1 MILSVIVVLVVLL
14 VAYWWGQQGTF
25 DALMHLVCVLAA
37 AALAVAL
44 WEPVTVKF
52 VLGTG
57 FAEYAWGTVL
67 GGLFLVLL
75 LVLRLLA
82 DKACPFRPKVPRW
95 CDWTAGSL
103 MGLCSGVIT
112 MGMLVIAMGHLST
125 SRELL
130 GFEGWKRPVGGDA
143 PRQTQGGQPAA
154 WVAGATGAFL
164 NLVSDNALAPTLSR
178 ASLARW
184 RPDIAADGASL
195 LRDSVE
201 GGQGRFSVSESGVS
215 VVGTYF
221 DPRFALKDGGSGAYA
236 VLLSLKRPGFD
247 KGGGFSLSAS
257 QARLI
262 DGGTGSS
269 VFPAEFSQGS
279 ETSGSSLVRYPF
291 TGDANYL
298 STSPTSQE
306 SMACLVFPAGP
317 LKRSRNGPLFLQLKG
332 LRIDL
337 GKPVEDAS
345 EMALAVSSGGQ
356 KVELA
361 ADADTPAVPASELRV
376 DSALQGAIL
385 DRNEMPGTLTEREG
399 RLTGGAATGITRGQ
413 NTRGDVRGIEEPTG
427 MRVVML
433 RCSRDTAVDL
443 FNVNR
448 TRKDA
453 ERVGMNGVPYLM
465 DTNDNFYAPS
475 GYIWFDERG
484 NQHEIYL
491 EEPEEGFTIR
501 RFRRAANSGEI
512 NVIYRVPEGSTIKLV
527 VLADPARSMGEGR
540 VVGSA
545 NLKVDATGRVGK

>member
-1 MILSVIVVLVVLL
+1 MILSIVVVVFVLL
-14 VAYWWGQQGTF
+14 VAYWWGNAGAF
-25 DALMHLVCVLAA
+25 DALMHFICVVAA
-37 AALAVAL
+37 ALLAVAL
-44 WEPVTVKF
+44 WEPLNAAAF
-52 VLGTG
+52 LGGG
-57 FAEYAWGTVL
+57 FADYGWGLTL
-67 GGLFLVLL
+67 GGTFLIALT
-75 LVLRLLA
+75 VLRLAA
-82 DKACPFRPKVPRW
+82 DKLCPIRPAMPRW
-95 CDWTAGSL
+95 SDWAFGIPL
-103 MGLCSGVIT
+103 GLLSGALTV
-112 MGMLVIAMGHLST
+112 GLLVIAIGHMSMK
-125 SRELL
+125 RELL
-130 GFEGWKRPVGGDA
+130 GHEGWRRPTGAGEIAQADA
-143 PRQTQGGQPAA
+143 SSPAA
-154 WVAGATGAFL
+154 MVTGFTAGFL
-164 NLVSDNALAPTLSR
+164 GMVSDGSMAPTLGK

-195 LRDSVE
+195 LRDSAE

-221 DPRFALKDGGSGAYA
+221 DPRFALKDGKSGAYA
-236 VLLSLKRPGFD
+236 VLLSLKRPSFD
-247 KGGGFSLSAS
+247 KGGGLSLSAS

-269 VFPAEFSQGS
+269 VFPAEFAQGS
-279 ETSGSSLVRYPF
+279 ETSGTSLVRYAF
-291 TGDANYL
+291 AGDANYL

-306 SMACLVFPAGP
+306 SLACLVFPAGT
-317 LKRSRNGPLFLQLKG
+317 LKRSKNGPLFLQLKG

-345 EMALAVSSGGQ
+345 QMALAVSSGGQ

-385 DRNEMPGTLTEREG
+385 DRNEMPGTLLERDG

-413 NTRGDVRGIEEPTG
+413 NTRGDVRGIAEPTG
-427 MRVVML
+427 MRIVML

-453 ERVGMNGVPYLM
+453 ERVGMSGVPYLM
-465 DTNDNFYAPS
+465 DTDDNFYAPS

-491 EEPEEGFTIR
+491 EEPEDGFTVKQ
-501 RFRRAANSGEI
+501 FRRAANSGEI
-512 NVIYRVPEGSTIKLV
+512 NVIYRIPEGSTIKLV

-545 NLKVDATGRVGK
+545 NLKVDATGRASN